1 MKNFFDFFFDFITGG
16 CFNYLGAITRL
27 PFSKEKFSVL
37 VKETLSNSIGMFASA
52 IILFLVFAII
62 YFSV

>member
-16 CFNYLGAITRL
+16 IFNYLGAIIRL

-37 VKETLSNSIGMFASA
+37 AEESLSNSIGMFVSA
-52 IILFLVFAII
+52 IILFLVFAYI
-62 YFSV
+62 YLSV

>member
-1 MKNFFDFFFDFITGG
+1 MKNFLDFFFDFITGG
-16 CFNYLGAITRL
+16 MFNYLGAMIRV

-37 VKETLSNSIGMFASA
+37 VKEALSNSIGMFASA
-52 IILFLVFAII
+52 IILFVIFALV